1 MAISK
6 QVSKKICKSAREG
19 KMCVQIQREDFPDLS
34 WWDIRGVLEE
44 AGTSSSRGIMQEIS
58 NKLNRA
64 SRNVGDKRLST
75 DLLRVRKLARQL
87 YERTKEDYKRLSRI
101 RKAVEC

>member
-6 QVSKKICKSAREG
+6 QVSKKICKLAREG

-101 RKAVEC
+101 RKAVEG